1 MLKKHLHHCIEQL
14 TEGFTLRK
22 IMLIALGAAILSFGL
37 YNIHQQSDITEGG
50 VLGMLLLLN
59 YWFGISPAV
68 LTPILDGI
76 CYLLAFKYLGFQFI
90 KISAVSTMSVSAF
103 FKLWEIFPPVLPNL
117 SGNPLLAAIIGG
129 IFVGIGV
136 GIIVRQG
143 GSSGGDDALALVIS
157 KQTKWK
163 LARAY
168 MFTDFAV
175 LGLSLTYLPV
185 AKIAVSVV
193 TVTLSSGI
201 IDFVQ
206 NMKFAWPG
214 SDVMKNQKRVTD

>member
-1 MLKKHLHHCIEQL
+1 MIKKHLHYCIEQL
-14 TEGFTLRK
+14 IEGFTLRK

-37 YNIHQQSDITEGG
+37 YNIHQQADITEGG

-59 YWFGISPAV
+59 YWFDISPAV

-103 FKLWEIFPPVLPNL
+103 FKLWEMFPPVLPNL

-157 KQTKWK
+157 KQTKCK
-163 LARAY
+163 LAHAY
-168 MFTDFAV
+168 MFTDFTV
-175 LGLSLTYLPV
+175 LGLSLTYLPIT
-185 AKIAVSVV
+185 KIAVSVV

-201 IDFVQ
+201 IDYVQ
-206 NMKFAWPG
+206 NMKFEWPG
-214 SDVMKNQKRVTD
+214 NGMMQNRKRVTD

>member
-1 MLKKHLHHCIEQL
+1 MIKKKLHHSIEQL
-14 TEGFTLRK
+14 TEGFTIRK
-22 IMLIALGAAILSFGL
+22 IMLIALGAAVLSFGL
-37 YNIHQQSDITEGG
+37 YNIHQQSGITEGG

-59 YWFGISPAV
+59 HWFGISPAV

-90 KISAVSTMSVSAF
+90 KISAVSTLGVSAF
-103 FKLWEIFPPVLPNL
+103 FKLWEMFPPVIPNL
-117 SGNPLLAAIIGG
+117 SGNPLLAAVIGSL
-129 IFVGIGV
+129 FVGIGV

-175 LGLSLTYLPV
+175 LGLSLTYLP
-185 AKIAVSVV
+185 AAQIAVSVV

-201 IDFVQ
+201 IDYVQ
-206 NMKFAWPG
+206 NMKFTGNPFAE
-214 SDVMKNQKRVTD
+214 TIL

>member
-1 MLKKHLHHCIEQL
+1 MIKKQLRHLIEEL
-14 TEGFTLRK
+14 TKGFTLRR

-59 YWFGISPAV
+59 YWFDISPAI

-76 CYLLAFKYLGFQFI
+76 CYFLAFRYLGFQFI
-90 KISAVSTMSVSAF
+90 KISAVSTLSVSAF
-103 FKLWEIFPPVLPNL
+103 FKLWETFPPIIPNL
-117 SGNPLLAAIIGG
+117 SGYPFLAAVVGG
-129 IFVGIGV
+129 LFVGVGV

-157 KQTKWK
+157 KQTKWR

-168 MFTDFAV
+168 LFTDFTV
-175 LGLSLTYLPV
+175 LGLSLTYLPIE
-185 AKIAVSVV
+185 KIAVSIV
-193 TVTLSSGI
+193 TVMLSSAI
-201 IDFVQ
+201 IDFIQ
-206 NMKFAWPG
+206 NMNL
-214 SDVMKNQKRVTD
+214 KNVFNFDAA